1 MADGPDYFW
10 LFFKLSGR
18 IGRAAYFLGST
29 FVWLTQ
35 IFLLYRFAMAE
46 EGTGVSQFLAMA
58 FMGSAF
64 IGAWCNFA
72 LTAKRFHD
80 FGRPAAFAVIAF
92 IIGYVLVVAL
102 SFVKGDP
109 GPNRYGPRS
118 DTPV

>member
-1 MADGPDYFW
+1 MADSPDYFW

-46 EGTGVSQFLAMA
+46 EGSGASQTLAML
-58 FMGSAF
+58 FMASAF
-64 IGAWCNFA
+64 IGAWSNFA
-72 LTAKRFHD
+72 LTAKRLHD
-80 FGRPAAFAVIAF
+80 FGKPTAFALAAFIVGYILVI
-92 IIGYVLVVAL
+92 GL
-102 SFVKGDP
+102 SFIKGDP

-118 DTPV
+118 DAPA